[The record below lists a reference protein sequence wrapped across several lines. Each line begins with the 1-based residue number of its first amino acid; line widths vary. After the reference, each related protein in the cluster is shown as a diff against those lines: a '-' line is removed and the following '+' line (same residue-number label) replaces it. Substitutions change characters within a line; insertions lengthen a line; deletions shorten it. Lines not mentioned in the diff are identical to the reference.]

1 MAQVSTVARAA
12 TSTQPTRGAQPADAS
27 VADAEALVAPSSAT
41 PAALLAASANAQAS
55 EKVLPLPG
63 WLTKV
68 YFIFP
73 VVLYIPDALFNYYV
87 YSDGISN
94 KSTNPA
100 IQAGFVIL
108 WSFLS
113 VGVVGMA
120 YLLSVLAPWHWGQG
134 HRIQA
139 IFCGFGV
146 VVATGITTWNSLAY
160 RSQNFVQFQTDQ
172 WAYAL
177 WPQLQANHISVTMI
191 LVSIAPPFWGLFWAI
206 VQPTQTGRSLR
217 QLQESHEERLMRLQQ
232 EAELKRLRAQTNATI
247 REAQVRGMAQTAA
260 AVREQAGGVLAQR
273 RKAATTE
280 APNQSAQPATQA
292 DATTTDATT
301 TDSATDAT
309 AESVAS
315 ADATSYD
322 GGAMADGPNESAPSN
337 VFQYPTFTPNLGR
350 EGARS
355 NSMLNRAGAAA
366 AMAYAEP
373 VGGSQSMLGQPALL
387 GDADA
392 LGTPMGDAQTSQGW
406 MRRPPLGQ
414 GVNGVFFA
422 GDNDEP
428 DGMTGTT
435 GPRAAIRRAAEPG
448 ALLRA
453 MNEPS
458 RAYVQAVQESMREL
472 NPSGARKTIPAREL
486 ATRVA
491 EKLNVDETA
500 ARQIITRVR
509 EAQKSARS

>member
-1 MAQVSTVARAA
+1 MAQVSTVSRVSNASGV
-12 TSTQPTRGAQPADAS
+12 TSAQSTRGAQAADAGT
-27 VADAEALVAPSSAT
+27 ADADATSVPSA
-41 PAALLAASANAQAS
+41 AALAANSNAQAS

-87 YSDGISN
+87 YSDGIST
-94 KSTNPA
+94 KSTNPVL
-100 IQAGFVIL
+100 QVGFIIL

-177 WPQLQANHISVTMI
+177 WPQLKANHISVTMI

-247 REAQVRGMAQTAA
+247 REAQVRGMAQTATA
-260 AVREQAGGVLAQR
+260 LREQASGVLAQR
-273 RKAATTE
+273 RNKGAESAE
-280 APNQSAQPATQA
+280 QSAAPAAKA
-292 DATTTDATT
+292 DADTTAETTTDAT
-301 TDSATDAT
+301 AENAAT
-309 AESVAS
+309 AAT

-322 GGAMADGPNESAPSN
+322 GGATLGGPNDSAPSN
-337 VFQYPTFTPNLGR
+337 IFQYPTFNPNQGR
-350 EGARS
+350 ESNHS

-373 VGGSQSMLGQPALL
+373 VGASQSMLGQPALL

-392 LGTPMGDAQTSQGW
+392 LGTPMGDTQTSQGW

-414 GVNGVFFA
+414 GVNGVFFS

-509 EAQKSARS
+509 EAQKTARS

>member
-1 MAQVSTVARAA
+1 MQE
-12 TSTQPTRGAQPADAS
+12 Q
-27 VADAEALVAPSSAT
+27 
-41 PAALLAASANAQAS
+41 AN

-87 YSDGISN
+87 YSDGIST
-94 KSTNPA
+94 KSTNLV
-100 IQAGFVIL
+100 IQVGFVIL

-134 HRIQA
+134 HRMQA

-260 AVREQAGGVLAQR
+260 TVREQASGVLAQR
-273 RKAATTE
+273 RNKSAESVTD
-280 APNQSAQPATQA
+280 QSAQLAALPAAQAEA
-292 DATTTDATT
+292 DALAD
-301 TDSATDAT
+301 
-309 AESVAS
+309 AS
-315 ADATSYD
+315 ADTVATNSATVAAPTYD
-322 GGAMADGPNESAPSN
+322 GIVTQGQPNDSAASN
-337 VFQYPTFTPNLGR
+337 DEAHTR
-350 EGARS
+350 ETRRPATTV
-355 NSMLNRAGAAA
+355 RANPPQLKTSVSITDGAARETDDWST
-366 AMAYAEP
+366 AMLQLA
-373 VGGSQSMLGQPALL
+373 SQRPHA
-387 GDADA
+387 
-392 LGTPMGDAQTSQGW
+392 SQRGH
-406 MRRPPLGQ
+406 
-414 GVNGVFFA
+414 V
-422 GDNDEP
+422 
-428 DGMTGTT
+428 
-435 GPRAAIRRAAEPG
+435 
-448 ALLRA
+448 
-453 MNEPS
+453 
-458 RAYVQAVQESMREL
+458 
-472 NPSGARKTIPAREL
+472 
-486 ATRVA
+486 
-491 EKLNVDETA
+491 
-500 ARQIITRVR
+500 
-509 EAQKSARS
+509 KSKP

>member
-1 MAQVSTVARAA
+1 MAQVSTVSRVSNASGV
-12 TSTQPTRGAQPADAS
+12 TSAQSTRGAQAADAGT
-27 VADAEALVAPSSAT
+27 ADADATSVPSA
-41 PAALLAASANAQAS
+41 AALAANSNAQAS

-87 YSDGISN
+87 YSDGIST
-94 KSTNPA
+94 KSTNPVL
-100 IQAGFVIL
+100 QVGFIIL

-177 WPQLQANHISVTMI
+177 WPQLKANHISVTMI

-247 REAQVRGMAQTAA
+247 REAQVRGMAQTATA
-260 AVREQAGGVLAQR
+260 LREQASGVLAQR
-273 RKAATTE
+273 RNKGAESAE
-280 APNQSAQPATQA
+280 QSAAPAAKA
-292 DATTTDATT
+292 DADTTAETTTDAT
-301 TDSATDAT
+301 AENAAT
-309 AESVAS
+309 AAT

-322 GGAMADGPNESAPSN
+322 GGATLGGPNDSAPSN
-337 VFQYPTFTPNLGR
+337 IFQYPTFTPQVGR
-350 EGARS
+350 ESNHS

-373 VGGSQSMLGQPALL
+373 VGASQSMLGQPALL

-392 LGTPMGDAQTSQGW
+392 LGTPMGDTQTSQGW

-414 GVNGVFFA
+414 GVNGVFFS

-509 EAQKSARS
+509 EAQKTARS

>member
-1 MAQVSTVARAA
+1 MRSWTHFLFCDMKKGLITMSVQAVSPGE
-12 TSTQPTRGAQPADAS
+12 SMQ
-27 VADAEALVAPSSAT
+27 E
-41 PAALLAASANAQAS
+41 QAK

-94 KSTNPA
+94 NKSANPV
-100 IQAGFVIL
+100 IQVGFVVL

-134 HRIQA
+134 HRVQA
-139 IFCGFGV
+139 LFCGFGV

-232 EAELKRLRAQTNATI
+232 EAELKRLRAQTNAAI

-260 AVREQAGGVLAQR
+260 AVREQASGVLAQR
-273 RKAATTE
+273 RNKGAAEAATD
-280 APNQSAQPATQA
+280 QSAHPTAQA
-292 DATTTDATT
+292 DTAADT
-301 TDSATDAT
+301 SADTVSSAAAT
-309 AESVAS
+309 ADE
-315 ADATSYD
+315 TRYD
-322 GGAMADGPNESAPSN
+322 GAVTQGQPNNSASSNDAAHTVATMGPSTTVRATPPQLKTSVSITDGASRDTRDTDDWS
-337 VFQYPTFTPNLGR
+337 
-350 EGARS
+350 
-355 NSMLNRAGAAA
+355 A
-366 AMAYAEP
+366 AMLQLASEP
-373 VGGSQSMLGQPALL
+373 ASSGSIGSPR
-387 GDADA
+387 
-392 LGTPMGDAQTSQGW
+392 S
-406 MRRPPLGQ
+406 RR
-414 GVNGVFFA
+414 
-422 GDNDEP
+422 
-428 DGMTGTT
+428 
-435 GPRAAIRRAAEPG
+435 RRT
-448 ALLRA
+448 
-453 MNEPS
+453 N
-458 RAYVQAVQESMREL
+458 
-472 NPSGARKTIPAREL
+472 
-486 ATRVA
+486 
-491 EKLNVDETA
+491 
-500 ARQIITRVR
+500 
-509 EAQKSARS
+509 

>member
-1 MAQVSTVARAA
+1 MAQVTSVSRPVNASGVASA
-12 TSTQPTRGAQPADAS
+12 PTASSAQPAGTAG
-27 VADAEALVAPSSAT
+27 ATATIPATPEALAT
-41 PAALLAASANAQAS
+41 GAQAS

-87 YSDGISN
+87 YSDGIST
-94 KSTNPA
+94 KSTNPVV
-100 IQAGFVIL
+100 QVGFIVL

-160 RSQNFVQFQTDQ
+160 RSQNFVQFETDK
-172 WAYAL
+172 WAYGL
-177 WPQLQANHISVTMI
+177 WPQLQTNHISVTMI

-247 REAQVRGMAQTAA
+247 REAQLRGMAQTAA
-260 AVREQAGGVLAQR
+260 AARDQATGLLGRAKGGAQ
-273 RKAATTE
+273 A
-280 APNQSAQPATQA
+280 SAQ
-292 DATTTDATT
+292 DATTDETTADAASESAPAAVATSAAT
-301 TDSATDAT
+301 ADAAAYDSDAT
-309 AESVAS
+309 A
-315 ADATSYD
+315 
-322 GGAMADGPNESAPSN
+322 GGPNDSAPSN
-337 VFQYPTFTPNLGR
+337 IFQYPTFTPNMGR
-350 EGARS
+350 ESSRS
-355 NSMLNRAGAAA
+355 SSMLNRAGAAA

-373 VGGSQSMLGQPALL
+373 VGATQSAMGQPALL

-392 LGTPMGDAQTSQGW
+392 MGAPMGDSQTSQGW
-406 MRRPPLGQ
+406 TRRPATLG
-414 GVNGVFFA
+414 GGITGAFFS
-422 GDNDEP
+422 GDSEDL

-435 GPRAAIRRAAEPG
+435 GPRVAIRHAAEPG
-448 ALLRA
+448 KLLRTFNA
-453 MNEPS
+453 PNP
-458 RAYVQAVQESMREL
+458 AYVQAVQDAMREL
-472 NPSGARKTIPAREL
+472 NPTNSRKVSVREL
-486 ATRVA
+486 TSRVA
-491 EKLNVDETA
+491 EKLNVDESA
-500 ARQIITRVR
+500 ARQIINRVR
-509 EAQKSARS
+509 EAKKTGANS